1 MTGTTPHS
9 LGKPGSAI
17 EVLSSKEKAALEEL
31 QVNAREGVLYF
42 LSTCS
47 VTDTAYNT
55 FTEGTALAKET
66 FSTGKEVAKTL
77 KEGSGA
83 FKKQIEDGVG
93 GYLTDMAADYV
104 PSFGKELVSP
114 ALDATKGFIN
124 AILPGFVDSVTPYL
138 SDAKQVGTGIYKAG
152 THFWNNVQLKRAD
165 YLGRLNQGHPTLI
178 AKAIYDQ
185 IFVEGVKGLVDLA
198 MGSAKIIANAATSG
212 AAAAVTKVV
221 ELIAGILVAIYR
233 FFKRFIERLQLQ
245 KVFVSAGELRKSGL
259 ARHPGAFN
267 QIFAGWIKDLPIL
280 SCYCMNMKITGGYMG
295 FLSYASAGGGII
307 SQADFDAGLSV
318 MQRLKNNSA
327 KFIRNY
333 EIELYSNDPVVTALM
348 KKAETED
355 IDDDIASGAMFGFY
369 QKKWILEQ
377 KFKESAVG
385 KKVTAAK
392 EFVEGKKEALEQA
405 AKARFN
411 SLWKAISTRPS

>member
-1 MTGTTPHS
+1 MPDPTPHS

-17 EVLSSKEKAALEEL
+17 EVLSPKEKAALEEL

-55 FTEGTALAKET
+55 FTEGTALAKEAM
-66 FSTGKEVAKTL
+66 STGKEIAKTV

-93 GYLTDMAADYV
+93 GYLTDMAAEYV
-104 PSFGKELVSP
+104 PSFGKELVAP

-124 AILPGFVDSVTPYL
+124 AILPNFIDSVTPYL
-138 SDAKQVGTGIYKAG
+138 GDAKQVGSGIYKAG
-152 THFWNNVQLKRAD
+152 TNFWNNVQLKRAD
-165 YLGRLNQGHPTLI
+165 YLARLNQGHPTLI
-178 AKAIYDQ
+178 AQAIYDQ
-185 IFVEGVKGLVDLA
+185 IFTEGLKGLLDLA
-198 MGSAKIIANAATSG
+198 YGSAKIIANAVTSG
-212 AAAAVTKVV
+212 AAAAVTKVIDLV
-221 ELIAGILVAIYR
+221 AGILVAIYR
-233 FFKRFIERLQLQ
+233 FFKRFIDRLQLQ
-245 KVFVSAGELRKSGL
+245 KVFASAGELRKSGL

-295 FLSYASAGGGII
+295 FLSYSAAGGGVI
-307 SQADFDAGLSV
+307 SQSDFDAGIKV

-327 KFIRNY
+327 KFIREY
-333 EIELYSNDPVVTALM
+333 EIELYSRDPVVTALM

-377 KFKESAVG
+377 KFKASAVG
-385 KKVTAAK
+385 KKVESAK
-392 EFVEGKKEALEQA
+392 EFVSNTKEAIETA

-411 SLWKAISTRPS
+411 SLWKSISSRPS